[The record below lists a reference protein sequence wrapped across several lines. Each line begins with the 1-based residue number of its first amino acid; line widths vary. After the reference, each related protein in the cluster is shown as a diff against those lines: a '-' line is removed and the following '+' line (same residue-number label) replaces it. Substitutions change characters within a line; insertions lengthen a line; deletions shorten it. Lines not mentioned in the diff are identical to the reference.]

1 MPTQTELEF
10 YKALNF
16 GQLYATTYTYTEDIT
31 NSHGSWDTHECKFN
45 AAAFA
50 SQFLEFDVD
59 DWNKYIQANGVETKG
74 IGKLLLIP
82 SCGLIGKVYMKY
94 PEITDRQL
102 LELICVRLQYLGDNF
117 ASLELEDLKKE
128 ILEDLAQ
135 EVSIRLECSNYYS
148 SDLYNDIRKIMGVE

>member
-94 PEITDRQL
+94 PEITDRRL
-102 LELICVRLQYLGDNF
+102 LELICINNEYSGWW
-117 ASLELEDLKKE
+117 EDLIVPIKIETIKDKALKKLTERCGCTE
-128 ILEDLAQ
+128 IYHA
-135 EVSIRLECSNYYS
+135 VR
-148 SDLYNDIRKIMGVE
+148 RIMGVEDAR